1 MTPFEPYRRDDVDSS
16 PAQWSVSPVALL
28 RYAGFPFALLEP
40 LADPELA
47 ADFDRLLGRRRLLA
61 EHAAALK
68 AALRAHEHGV
78 QGATASYVGM
88 LRPLPDTVLDTVLT
102 VLPEPQQAVA
112 LRYQAAV
119 VRLDAAWQARVR
131 EHDAALD
138 RARSAVVALFAA
150 PELRE
155 VLLLS
160 NDARYAE
167 FEAWLDRAE
176 DSSPGHR
183 RRMTDLLAMYLQRV
197 ATKNE
202 SHSHF
207 GPISVARFGPRPG
220 GAHWRP
226 GPVER
231 RSFWSHW
238 AGEELAAVFS
248 RRPAVR
254 GAVCPRRRPLALHHR
269 GELRLYASTTA
280 TGTADGW
287 TFAEQDRRVL
297 TDDHRWLW
305 ERCDGATSIAD
316 LRRAWT
322 LRDGSPSARRF
333 DAAVSELAEAGWIV
347 DRWEIPVGAPDPLGV
362 LDALLTGAGQENSP
376 EAATVRRLQEGLT
389 AFSRAPHASRARQFA
404 ALKDDFQAATGTAPN
419 RSRGRHYA
427 DRSVLYEEA
436 LGPVRELTL
445 GSEVAR
451 AVTTEL
457 SAVFDL
463 VLLSPRLRIRRETDI
478 LGRWMTRCF
487 GAGTEVPLRDFYE
500 GFFADKPALDEECR
514 QVDAEVGALDRE
526 VTAALLGS
534 ADRAVH
540 EVLIERADL
549 DKVIARYPRT
559 PAALCNPDVM
569 IAAGSAADIAAG
581 DFRLVVGD
589 CHAVRDVLTHSSF
602 APLVQ
607 ELAPDLVSGIH
618 AGYRSLLDPDEILL
632 DLSRAHLDKTGAA
645 LQHPCPDL
653 EVFGLSPKPRDQVIQ
668 PSALFLVV
676 RAGLPQLR
684 VRPDGRRVRL
694 MAPLAGG
701 SGLRQD
707 PLSPFAF
714 PRHYGGV
721 GIGALDHGHL
731 PRIRCGRVV
740 LHRERWRFAP
750 GALSGWSPGAGSA
763 RGAAAE
769 FAAARRLRGDLD
781 LPRHGFAKI
790 PGEPKPVYVDW
801 ESPLLVHQLFR
812 LARGAAGPVEFS
824 EMLPGP
830 GELWLDVDGA
840 PRTSEL
846 RCAVF
851 SGGTTP

>member
-1 MTPFEPYRRDDVDSS
+1 MDATPVE
-16 PAQWSVSPVALL
+16 WSLSPVALL
-28 RYAGFPFALLEP
+28 RYAGFPFGLLDP
-40 LADPELA
+40 LAEPELA
-47 ADFDRLLGRRRLLA
+47 AGFDLLLDQTRLLA
-61 EHAAALK
+61 EHADALK
-68 AALRAHEHGV
+68 AAIRAHEHGGE
-78 QGATASYVGM
+78 GATASYVGM
-88 LRPLPDTVLDTVLT
+88 LRSLTDPVLAKVLT
-102 VLPEPQQAVA
+102 VLPEPQRALA
-112 LRYQAAV
+112 LRYQAAA

-131 EHDAALD
+131 EHDEALE
-138 RARSAVVALFAA
+138 RARRQVISLFAA

-176 DSSPGHR
+176 ESSPGHR

-207 GPISVARFGPRPG
+207 GPISVARFEPGPG
-220 GAHWRP
+220 GADWRP

-238 AGEELAAVFS
+238 AGEELAADFS
-248 RRPAVR
+248 RRPAIR
-254 GAVCPRRRPLALHHR
+254 DRVCPRRRPLALDQR
-269 GELRLYASTTA
+269 GELRLFASTTA

-287 TFAEQDRRVL
+287 TFVEQDRCVL
-297 TDDHRWLW
+297 SEDQLWLW

-322 LRDGSPSARRF
+322 LRGGSPSTRCF
-333 DAAVSELAEAGWIV
+333 EAVVSGLAESGWIV
-347 DRWEIPVGAPDPLGV
+347 DRWEIPVGAPDPLRV
-362 LDALLTGAGQENSP
+362 LDSLLTGAGQENSP
-376 EAATVRRLQEGLT
+376 EAATVRRMKEGLA
-389 AFSRAPHASRARQFA
+389 AFSLAPHASRARQLA
-404 ALKDDFQAATGTAPN
+404 EIKEDFQAATGTAPN

-436 LGPVRELTL
+436 LGPVRGLTL
-445 GSEVAR
+445 GSQIAQ

-463 VLLSPRLRIRRETDI
+463 VLLSPRLRIRRETEI
-478 LGRWMTRCF
+478 LGRWMSRRF
-487 GAGTEVPLRDFYE
+487 GAGTEIPLQDFYE
-500 GFFADKPALDEECR
+500 GFFADKPVLADACRLVDE
-514 QVDAEVGALDRE
+514 EVGALDRE
-526 VTAALLGS
+526 VTASLLGS

-540 EVLIERADL
+540 EVLVDRADL
-549 DKVIARYPRT
+549 DELIARYPNT

-569 IAAGSAADIAAG
+569 IAAGSAADLEDG
-581 DFRLVVGD
+581 RFRLVVGD

-602 APLVQ
+602 APLIQ
-607 ELAPDLVSGIH
+607 EIAPDLVSGIH
-618 AGYRSLLDPDEILL
+618 ARYRSLLDPDEILL
-632 DLSRAHLDKTGAA
+632 DLSRSHLDKTGAA

-653 EVFGLSPKPRDQVIQ
+653 EVFGLSPKPRDQVIH

-676 RAGLPQLR
+676 RAGRPELR

-701 SGLRQD
+701 TGIRQD

-740 LHRERWRFAP
+740 LHRERWRIASA
-750 GALSGWSPGAGSA
+750 ALSGWSPGAHSA
-763 RGAAAE
+763 RGGAAE
-769 FAAARRLRGDLD
+769 YAAARRLCRDLD

-801 ESPLLVHQLFR
+801 ESPLLVRQLFR
-812 LARGAAGPVEFS
+812 LARGTAGTVEFS

-830 GELWLDVDGA
+830 DELWLDIDGA

-851 SGGTTP
+851 SGGPTAP